1 MQNILKQLKQ
11 NFDIENFTTYKN
23 CMGNRVYSFTINGI
37 DYMLLKE
44 LSNNNLYELG
54 YYMNSDFIVNRYLTK
69 QDVIRCIK

>member
-11 NFDIENFTTYKN
+11 NFNVENFTTYKN
-23 CMGNRVYSFTINGI
+23 CMGSRVYSFTINGI
-37 DYMLLKE
+37 DYTLLKE

-54 YYMNSDFIVNRYLTK
+54 YDVDDEFIVDRWLTK